1 MPGLT
6 IAEKI
11 LSKHAGYEVR
21 AGELCIVPVD
31 GCMATDTT
39 APLAIKAFKEMGG
52 EKLYDKNKFHLI
64 IDHAAP
70 APNERIA
77 NLHQLMRDFASEQGS
92 SLYDIG
98 SGICHQVMVDNRKV
112 KPGDVFMGADSHTPT
127 YGALNAFACGV
138 GSTDLAAVMLT
149 GKTWLKIPQTIR
161 VVLNGI
167 LASNISGKDLALFVC
182 KNLSISGATYQ
193 AVEYDGSAVE
203 NLNLSQRMALCNM
216 SAELGAKTGLV
227 NPRGLKGSFPTL
239 PRGEGVGAPQ
249 WNEADFVYPDEDA
262 VYIKTIELEVSS
274 LQPQIAIP
282 NSPDDVHDVEKYKGT
297 KITYAFIGTCT
308 NGRLDDLQTAAKILK
323 GKQIAKGIRMIIAPA
338 SRQVLIDALSDGTI
352 QTLIE
357 AGATII
363 NSGCGPCVGSHE
375 GVPGDG
381 EVVISAANRNFKGR
395 MGNPNAQIY
404 LGSPATVAMSALNGF
419 ITAP

>member
-1 MPGLT
+1 MIMPQT

-11 LSKHAGYEVR
+11 LSNHACKKVY

-52 EKLYDKNKFHLI
+52 TNLADKNKFHLI

-77 NLHQLMRDFASEQGS
+77 NLHTLMRNFAVEQGC

-98 SGICHQVMVDNRKV
+98 SGICHQVMVDNHKV
-112 KPGDVFMGADSHTPT
+112 RPGDIFMGADSHTPT

-149 GKTWLKIPQTIR
+149 GKIWLKVPQTIK
-161 VVLNGI
+161 VVLHGKK
-167 LASNISGKDLALFVC
+167 LRPGVSGKDLVLEVIRQ
-182 KNLSISGATYQ
+182 LTISGATYQ
-193 AVEYDGSAVE
+193 AIEYHGEAVE
-203 NLNLSQRMALCNM
+203 QLSLSQRMVLCNM
-216 SAELGAKTGLV
+216 VAEMGAKTGIV
-227 NPRGLKGSFPTL
+227 SPKGLQL
-239 PRGEGVGAPQ
+239 PYAFEAI
-249 WNEADFVYPDEDA
+249 EADDDA
-262 VYIKTIELEVSS
+262 NYSRVIEIDAAAI
-274 LQPQIAIP
+274 QPKIAIP
-282 NSPDDVHDVEKYKGT
+282 NSPDDVHDVTKYIGT
-297 KITYAFIGTCT
+297 KIDYAFIGTCT
-308 NGRLDDLQTAAKILK
+308 NGRLDDLQTAAAILK
-323 GKQIAKGIRMIIAPA
+323 GNHIAPGVRMVIAPA
-338 SRQVLIDALSDGTI
+338 SKQVLIDALKDGTI

-381 EVVISAANRNFKGR
+381 ETVISAANRNFKGR
-395 MGNPNAQIY
+395 MGNPNAEIY
-404 LGSPATVAMSALNGF
+404 LASPATVAMSALHGE
-419 ITAP
+419 ITEAS

>member
-1 MPGLT
+1 MYGLT
-6 IAEKI
+6 ISEKI
-11 LSKHAGYEVR
+11 LSQHAGHTVR
-21 AGELCIVPVD
+21 AGEMCIVPVD

-52 EKLYDKNKFHLI
+52 TKLYDKNKFHLI

-77 NLHQLMRDFASEQGS
+77 NLHQLMRNFATEQDS

-98 SGICHQVMVDNRKV
+98 SGICHQVMVDNKKV
-112 KPGDVFMGADSHTPT
+112 KPGDVFMGADSHTST

-149 GKTWLKIPQTIR
+149 GKIWLKVPQTIR
-161 VVLNGI
+161 VTLNGK
-167 LASNISGKDLALFVC
+167 LLSNISGKDLALFVC

-193 AVEYDGSAVE
+193 AVEYHGSAVE
-203 NLNLSQRMALCNM
+203 QLNLSQRMALCNM

-227 NPRGLKGSFPTL
+227 NPKGLSSLSLGKGWD
-239 PRGEGVGAPQ
+239 EV
-249 WNEADFVYPDEDA
+249 FVFPDEDA
-262 VYIKTIELEVSS
+262 IYSKKIELDVSN

-282 NSPDDVHDVEKYKGT
+282 NSPDDVHDVSKYIGT
-297 KITYAFIGTCT
+297 KISYAFIGTCT

-323 GKQIAKGIRMIIAPA
+323 GKHIAKGVRMVIAPA
-338 SRQVLIDALSDGTI
+338 SRQVLIDALADGTI
-352 QTLIE
+352 QTLVE

-363 NSGCGPCVGSHE
+363 SSGCGPCVGSHE

-395 MGNPNAQIY
+395 MGNPNAEIY
-404 LGSPATVAMSALNGF
+404 LGSPATVAASALNGF
-419 ITAP
+419 ISSSE

>member
-1 MPGLT
+1 MGLT

-11 LSKHAGYEVR
+11 LSAHAGREVK

-52 EKLYDKNKFHLI
+52 TRLYDKNKFHLV

-77 NLHQLMRDFASEQGS
+77 NLHQLMRQFAAEQDS
-92 SLYDIG
+92 SLFDIG
-98 SGICHQVMVDNRKV
+98 SGICHQVMADHQKV

-149 GKTWLKIPQTIR
+149 GKIWLKVPSTIK
-161 VVLNGI
+161 VMLNGN
-167 LASNISGKDLALFVC
+167 LQKGVSGKDLALFVC
-182 KNLSISGATYQ
+182 KNLTISGATYQ
-193 AVEYDGSAVE
+193 AVEYEGTAVE
-203 NLNLSQRMALCNM
+203 SLSLSQRMALCNM

-227 NPRGLKGSFPTL
+227 NPKGLKL
-239 PRGEGVGAPQ
+239 PYTFKP
-249 WNEADFVYPDEDA
+249 VYPDGDA
-262 VYIKTIELEVSS
+262 AYVKTINLDVSG
-274 LQPQIAIP
+274 LPPQLAVP
-282 NSPDDVHDVEKYKGT
+282 NSPDDVHEVKKYEGT

-323 GKQIAKGIRMIIAPA
+323 GKHIAKGVRMIIAPA
-338 SRQVLIDALSDGTI
+338 SKQTLIDALSDGTI
-352 QTLIE
+352 QILME

-375 GVPGDG
+375 GIPGDG

-395 MGNPNAQIY
+395 MGNPNAKIF
-404 LGSPATVAMSALNGF
+404 LASPATVAASALKGY
-419 ITAP
+419 ISADE

>member
-1 MPGLT
+1 MPQT

-11 LSKHAGYEVR
+11 LSNHAGKKVY

-52 EKLYDKNKFHLI
+52 VKLYNKNKFHLI

-77 NLHQLMRDFASEQGS
+77 NLHKLMREFAAEQGS

-98 SGICHQVMVDNRKV
+98 SGICHQVMVDNQKV

-149 GKTWLKIPQTIR
+149 GKTWLKVPQSIK
-161 VVLNGI
+161 VI
-167 LASNISGKDLALFVC
+167 LHGKKLQPGVSGKDLVLEVV
-182 KNLSISGATYQ
+182 KQLTISGATYQ
-193 AVEYDGSAVE
+193 SVEYHGEAVES
-203 NLNLSQRMALCNM
+203 LSLSQRMVLCNM
-216 SAELGAKTGLV
+216 VAEMGAKTGIV
-227 NPRGLKGSFPTL
+227 SPKGLQL
-239 PRGEGVGAPQ
+239 PYTFEPID
-249 WNEADFVYPDEDA
+249 ADAAAQYSRVIEIDA
-262 VYIKTIELEVSS
+262 AAI
-274 LQPQIAIP
+274 QPKIAIP
-282 NSPDDVHDVEKYKGT
+282 NSPDDVHDVTAYAGT
-297 KITYAFIGTCT
+297 KISYAFIGTCT
-308 NGRLDDLQTAAKILK
+308 NGRLDDLQAAAAILK
-323 GKQIAKGIRMIIAPA
+323 GKKIAPGVRMVIAPA
-338 SRQVLIDALSDGTI
+338 SKQVLLDALSDGTI
-352 QTLIE
+352 HTLIA

-395 MGNPNAQIY
+395 MGNPNAEIY
-404 LGSPATVAMSALNGF
+404 LASPATVASSALNGF
-419 ITAP
+419 ICNPESRNQ

>member
-6 IAEKI
+6 ISEKI
-11 LSKHAGYEVR
+11 LSQHTGYTVR

-39 APLAIKAFKEMGG
+39 APMAIKAFKEMGG
-52 EKLYDKNKFHLI
+52 VRLAHAAKFHLI

-77 NLHQLMRDFASEQGS
+77 NLHTMMRQFAAEQGCA
-92 SLYDIG
+92 LFDIG
-98 SGICHQVMVDNRKV
+98 SGICHQVMVDHQKV
-112 KPGDVFMGADSHTPT
+112 KPGDIFMGADSHTPT

-149 GKTWLKIPQTIR
+149 GKTWLKVPSTIR
-161 VVLNGI
+161 VVCNGE
-167 LASNISGKDLALFVC
+167 LQQGVSGKDLVLAIVKKLT
-182 KNLSISGATYQ
+182 ISGATYQ
-193 AVEYDGSAVE
+193 AIEYEGSAME
-203 NLNLSQRMALCNM
+203 ALSLSQRMAVCNM
-216 SAELGAKTGLV
+216 SAEMGAKTGIV
-227 NPRGLKGSFPTL
+227 NPAGLKGYDAASL
-239 PRGEGVGAPQ
+239 
-249 WNEADFVYPDEDA
+249 VYPDADA
-262 VYIKTIELEVSS
+262 VYSQTIEIDASALV
-274 LQPQIAIP
+274 PQIAIP
-282 NSPDDVHDVEKYKGT
+282 HAPDDVHAVHAYTGT

-308 NGRLDDLQTAAKILK
+308 NGRLDDLQAAARILK
-323 GKQIAKGIRMIIAPA
+323 GKQLAPGVRMVVAPA
-338 SRQVLIDALSDGTI
+338 SRQVLIDALADGTI
-352 QTLIE
+352 QSLVE

-404 LGSPATVAMSALNGF
+404 LASPATVAASALHGY
-419 ITAP
+419 ITTAE

>member
-1 MPGLT
+1 MTGLT
-6 IAEKI
+6 ISEKI
-11 LSKHAGYEVR
+11 LSQHAGQTVR
-21 AGELCIVPVD
+21 AGEICIVPVD

-52 EKLYDKNKFHLI
+52 TKLYDKNKFHLI

-77 NLHQLMRDFASEQGS
+77 NLHQLMRNFAAEQGS
-92 SLYDIG
+92 SLFDVG
-98 SGICHQVMVDNRKV
+98 SGICHQVMVDHQKV

-149 GKTWLKIPQTIR
+149 GKIWLKVPQTIK
-161 VVLNGI
+161 VI
-167 LASNISGKDLALFVC
+167 LTGSTLQPGVTGKDLALFVC

-193 AVEYDGSAVE
+193 AVEYHGSAVE
-203 NLNLSQRMALCNM
+203 QLNLSQRMALCNM

-227 NPRGLKGSFPTL
+227 NPKGLHIPSLEGL
-239 PRGEGVGAPQ
+239 GVGA
-249 WNEADFVYPDEDA
+249 FVFPDEDA
-262 VYIKTIELEVSS
+262 VYSKVIELDVNN
-274 LQPQIAIP
+274 LQPQLAIP
-282 NSPDDVHDVEKYKGT
+282 NSPDDVHDVSKYIGK

-308 NGRLDDLQTAAKILK
+308 NGRLDDLQTAANILK
-323 GKQIAKGIRMIIAPA
+323 GKHIAQGVRMVIAPA

-352 QTLIE
+352 QTLVE

-395 MGNPNAQIY
+395 MGNPNAEIY
-404 LGSPATVAMSALNGF
+404 LGSPATVAASALNGF
-419 ITAP
+419 ISAP

>member
-1 MPGLT
+1 MGLT

-11 LSKHAGYEVR
+11 LSQHAGNTVR
-21 AGELCIVPVD
+21 AGEICIVSVD

-52 EKLYDKNKFHLI
+52 SKLFDANKFYLI

-70 APNERIA
+70 APNEKIA
-77 NLHQLMRDFASEQGS
+77 NLHQFMREFASEQNCV
-92 SLYDIG
+92 LYDIG
-98 SGICHQVMVDNRKV
+98 SGICHQVMVDNQKV
-112 KPGDVFMGADSHTPT
+112 KPGYVFMGADSHTPT

-149 GKTWLKIPQTIR
+149 GKIWLKVPQTIK
-161 VVLNGI
+161 VVCNGK
-167 LASNISGKDLALFVC
+167 LQNGVSGKDLVLEVV
-182 KNLSISGATYQ
+182 KQLTISGATYQ
-193 AVEYDGSAVE
+193 AVEYHGEAVE
-203 NLNLSQRMALCNM
+203 ALSLSQRMTICNM
-216 SAELGAKTGLV
+216 VAEMGAKTGLV
-227 NPRGLKGSFPTL
+227 SPKGLKL
-239 PRGEGVGAPQ
+239 PY
-249 WNEADFVYPDEDA
+249 DFTPIDSDEDA
-262 VYIKTIELEVSS
+262 VYSRIITIDASAI
-274 LQPQIAIP
+274 QPRIAVP
-282 NSPDDVHDVEKYKGT
+282 NSPDDVHDVRKYAGT
-297 KITYAFIGTCT
+297 KINYAFIGTCT
-308 NGRLDDLQTAAKILK
+308 NGRLDDLQEAAAVLK
-323 GKQIAKGIRMIIAPA
+323 GKQIAKGVRMVIAPA

-395 MGNPNAQIY
+395 MGNPNASIY
-404 LGSPATVAMSALNGF
+404 LASPRTVALSALHGA
-419 ITAP
+419 ISTE

>member
-1 MPGLT
+1 
-6 IAEKI
+6 
-11 LSKHAGYEVR
+11 
-21 AGELCIVPVD
+21 
-31 GCMATDTT
+31 MATDTT

-52 EKLYDKNKFHLI
+52 TKLFDASKFYLI

-77 NLHQLMRDFASEQGS
+77 NLHQLMRQFAAEQGAAI
-92 SLYDIG
+92 YDVG
-98 SGICHQVMVDNRKV
+98 SGICHQVMVDHQKV

-149 GKTWLKIPQTIR
+149 GKTWLKVPQTIR
-161 VVLNGI
+161 VILNGTV
-167 LASNISGKDLALFVC
+167 APGVSGKDLALFVC
-182 KNLSISGATYQ
+182 KKLTISGATYQ
-193 AVEYDGSAVE
+193 AVEYEGTAIES
-203 NLNLSQRMALCNM
+203 LNLSQRMALCNM

-227 NPRGLKGSFPTL
+227 HPAGLQLPYEFNP
-239 PRGEGVGAPQ
+239 VM
-249 WNEADFVYPDEDA
+249 ADESA
-262 VYIKTIELEVSS
+262 VYTQTFELNVQQ
-274 LQPQIAIP
+274 LKPQIALP
-282 NSPDDVHDVEKYKGT
+282 GSPDDVHDVAKYTGI

-308 NGRLDDLQTAAKILK
+308 NGRLDDLQAAAKILN
-323 GKQIAKGIRMIIAPA
+323 GKQIAPGVRMIIAPA
-338 SRQVLIDALSDGTI
+338 SKQVLINALADGTI
-352 QTLIE
+352 KTLIE

-395 MGNPNAQIY
+395 MGNPNAAIY
-404 LGSPATVAMSALNGF
+404 LASPATVAASALKGF
-419 ITAP
+419 ISADE

>member
-1 MPGLT
+1 MGLT

-11 LSKHAGYEVR
+11 LSAHAGREVK

-52 EKLYDKNKFHLI
+52 TRLYDKNKFHLV

-77 NLHQLMRDFASEQGS
+77 NLHQLMRQFAAQQDS
-92 SLYDIG
+92 SLFDIG
-98 SGICHQVMVDNRKV
+98 SGICHQVMADHQKV

-149 GKTWLKIPQTIR
+149 GKIWLKVPSTIK
-161 VVLNGI
+161 VILNGK
-167 LASNISGKDLALFVC
+167 LQKGVSGKDLALFVC
-182 KNLSISGATYQ
+182 KNLTISGATYQ
-193 AVEYDGSAVE
+193 AVEYEGTAVE
-203 NLNLSQRMALCNM
+203 SLSLSQRMALCNM

-227 NPRGLKGSFPTL
+227 NPKGLRL
-239 PRGEGVGAPQ
+239 PYTFTP
-249 WNEADFVYPDEDA
+249 VYPDADA
-262 VYIKTIELEVSS
+262 AYVKTINLEVSV
-274 LQPQIAIP
+274 LPPQLAVP
-282 NSPDDVHDVEKYKGT
+282 NSPDDVHEVKKYEGT

-323 GKQIAKGIRMIIAPA
+323 GKHIAKGVRMIIAPA
-338 SRQVLIDALSDGTI
+338 SKQTLIDALSDGTI
-352 QTLIE
+352 QTLME

-375 GVPGDG
+375 GIPGDG

-395 MGNPNAQIY
+395 MGNPNAKIF
-404 LGSPATVAMSALNGF
+404 LASPATVATSALKGY
-419 ITAP
+419 ISADE